1 MFKQTVKIKYFEPK
15 MATITLETPNRLS
28 GVEAEEMAIHE
39 FGEKFPEGQDAMVE
53 EIVEL
58 N

>member
-28 GVEAEEMAIHE
+28 GVEAEEMAMAE
-39 FGEKFPEGQDAMVE
+39 FAEKFPEGQDAMVE
-53 EIVEL
+53 EVVEL